1 MVAEGNAQP
10 TRCGFA
16 GDEAPGAPRVY
27 VLPAPVAP
35 AGAPP
40 EAARRLARQH
50 ARAALRHL
58 LAHDLGCA
66 PEAIDLSDTR
76 GQPVRAAGHE
86 RIGLSISHE
95 HVLSLLALCPDGAVG
110 VDVARVPAASD
121 ADELRRAAHLF
132 LGPNVAAALD
142 QQAHEATFLI
152 AFAAAWAAHE
162 ARLKCIGR
170 PLVEWS
176 PALSARLAGV
186 RSAAVELPPW
196 AAADHVAAV
205 AWRAAGLG
213 G

>member
-1 MVAEGNAQP
+1 MK
-10 TRCGFA
+10 
-16 GDEAPGAPRVY
+16 
-27 VLPAPVAP
+27 
-35 AGAPP
+35 
-40 EAARRLARQH
+40 
-50 ARAALRHL
+50 L
-58 LAHDLGCA
+58 L
-66 PEAIDLSDTR
+66 
-76 GQPVRAAGHE
+76 
-86 RIGLSISHE
+86 
-95 HVLSLLALCPDGAVG
+95 
-110 VDVARVPAASD
+110 
-121 ADELRRAAHLF
+121 
-132 LGPNVAAALD
+132 
-142 QQAHEATFLI
+142 FLI